1 MQEGKVECD
10 EPEKVTE
17 GLGLIKEHG
26 NVRITSSHHRMQ
38 KKIQK
43 INAISV
49 DRTQDLQIT

>member
-26 NVRITSSHHRMQ
+26 NVRITSSHHLM
-38 KKIQK
+38 QK